1 MKKNHKRVV
10 AASMAMMLAATS
22 AAAVP
27 VMAKTTSD
35 EVSEREARNA
45 ELSMNLA
52 TQGMVLLENQNDAL
66 PMADSGNVALFGG
79 GAYATVKG
87 GTGSGD
93 VNQRYTVNVWDGFLN
108 AGYNVTSTDWLNEY
122 KQVYDEGTSGG
133 GGGMW
138 SSPKIPDIEITDAQ
152 IEAAKAGGTDTA
164 IYVIARNSGEGSDR
178 TATAGDYYLTDI
190 EKANIEKMAA
200 NFENSIVVLNVGG
213 IIDTNFFAETEGL
226 DSMLLMSQAG
236 MRGGDAVVKVLNGE
250 VTPSGKLTDTWAVNY
265 EDYPSSEGFGSNDGN
280 NTQEEYTDDI
290 YVGYRYFD
298 TFNVTPAYEFGYG
311 MSYTDFAMYVTDVQ
325 ADADNV
331 TVTVRVT
338 NTGDTYSGKE
348 VVEVYFSAPD
358 GTLEKPYQELA
369 AFGKTDELAPGE
381 SQTLTLSYNTTEMS
395 SYSMD
400 QAAYIMEAGDYVVRV
415 GNSSRNT
422 AVAAVVSLDETCTT
436 EQLSNQMVQDEDI
449 TVLSNEDAT
458 PYSYEGEADQIAA
471 APRFEIAAADVAYAD
486 NASEYDDESIVSYVY
501 EGSDYETVDQANNP
515 RYTKTPDGKRNTT
528 PSQLIEP
535 YEETIQYVEK
545 TVDNPTLLDVY
556 QGTVS
561 MEEFLASLTP
571 EEMSNIV
578 EGTRG
583 SSTSE
588 PIVGAQANS
597 VKGAAGETTSNYYET
612 RTIPNIVLSDG
623 PAGIRITQQYEDD
636 GQTYYQY
643 CTAFPIGTLIAQ
655 SWDREVARQFGE
667 AIGEEMVEM
676 GVTLWLAPGM
686 NIHRNPLCGR
696 NFEYYSE
703 DPFVAGM
710 TAAAA
715 TTGVQS
721 WPGIGV
727 TLKHYAANSQEN
739 NRNAENNTITERAL
753 REIYLKGFEIAV
765 KAANPM
771 AIMTSYNLNNG
782 WPAADDYDLCT
793 DIPRG
798 EWGFNGLI
806 MTDWGGGQS
815 TPVNSMHAGNDLIM
829 PGGSSASIRQAV
841 ENGVLPLGDLQK
853 ATRNVLNVIMDSTQF
868 DKIGDEN
875 GVDVE
880 IGAFTQN
887 AGLDSYN
894 ALAKSEV
901 EETLSTAV
909 LEYALELAASADTEG
924 VVPAVADRF
933 NAAVANGQAILDRV
947 YAGDYTVTQAMVDQ
961 SWSDII
967 TMMQYLSFKQGD
979 KSDLEA
985 VIRMAE
991 SLDLSKYIESTLDG
1005 FEEALTAA
1013 NDVYADENAM
1023 QGDVDQAWRTLLK
1036 EMSEMRLTPN
1046 KDALAALIQSASGL
1060 DESAYEAES
1069 FALMRTALAAA
1080 EDVYADENATEEEVQ
1095 TAVSDLQSALAAL
1108 VKAAPAADGTTSA
1121 GKNDTTASDSSGS
1134 KDIDGTLTTGVT
1146 SSNNTSG
1153 SSTTTTKTA
1162 GTTSVKTGDTVN
1174 TAVTMA
1180 VMIGALAVI
1189 GLAATTIV
1197 SRKKR

>member
-961 SWSDII
+961 SS
-967 TMMQYLSFKQGD
+967 
-979 KSDLEA
+979 
-985 VIRMAE
+985 
-991 SLDLSKYIESTLDG
+991 SLL
-1005 FEEALTAA
+1005 
-1013 NDVYADENAM
+1013 
-1023 QGDVDQAWRTLLK
+1023 
-1036 EMSEMRLTPN
+1036 
-1046 KDALAALIQSASGL
+1046 
-1060 DESAYEAES
+1060 
-1069 FALMRTALAAA
+1069 
-1080 EDVYADENATEEEVQ
+1080 
-1095 TAVSDLQSALAAL
+1095 
-1108 VKAAPAADGTTSA
+1108 
-1121 GKNDTTASDSSGS
+1121 
-1134 KDIDGTLTTGVT
+1134 
-1146 SSNNTSG
+1146 
-1153 SSTTTTKTA
+1153 
-1162 GTTSVKTGDTVN
+1162 
-1174 TAVTMA
+1174 
-1180 VMIGALAVI
+1180 
-1189 GLAATTIV
+1189 
-1197 SRKKR
+1197 

>member
-991 SLDLSKYIESTLDG
+991 NRAISLILR
-1005 FEEALTAA
+1005 
-1013 NDVYADENAM
+1013 
-1023 QGDVDQAWRTLLK
+1023 Q
-1036 EMSEMRLTPN
+1036 
-1046 KDALAALIQSASGL
+1046 
-1060 DESAYEAES
+1060 
-1069 FALMRTALAAA
+1069 
-1080 EDVYADENATEEEVQ
+1080 
-1095 TAVSDLQSALAAL
+1095 
-1108 VKAAPAADGTTSA
+1108 
-1121 GKNDTTASDSSGS
+1121 
-1134 KDIDGTLTTGVT
+1134 
-1146 SSNNTSG
+1146 
-1153 SSTTTTKTA
+1153 
-1162 GTTSVKTGDTVN
+1162 
-1174 TAVTMA
+1174 
-1180 VMIGALAVI
+1180 
-1189 GLAATTIV
+1189 
-1197 SRKKR
+1197 